1 MKDVLKTAEAALAAL
16 RENGADM
23 AGVVAAYTETR
34 EFNVDG
40 GQFSLLRTLFDD
52 SLSLA
57 GYRQGR
63 KGTAMINRFDDGSIR
78 CRPGMHALGGGGR
91 AGRGLGP
98 GAGTGACLLYGRLSP
113 GRHGRAVFPAAG
125 TDGYAEPG
133 ASPDPGGAADRQPPE
148 VPGRVPELQGG
159 GVSHRGR
166 SLQGGDHVLRTPGRA
181 VLLLFQHEPDPG
193 QPGPAAAGVR
203 VPGPGRGGRGAADPP
218 PRRWKGNSGAR

>member
-63 KGTAMINRFDDGSIR
+63 KGTAMINRFDDGSI
-78 CRPGMHALGGGGR
+78 
-91 AGRGLGP
+91 
-98 GAGTGACLLYGRLSP
+98 
-113 GRHGRAVFPAAG
+113 
-125 TDGYAEPG
+125 
-133 ASPDPGGAADRQPPE
+133 Q
-148 VPGRVPELQGG
+148 
-159 GVSHRGR
+159 
-166 SLQGGDHVLRTPGRA
+166 
-181 VLLLFQHEPDPG
+181 
-193 QPGPAAAGVR
+193 AAAGNACSR
-203 VPGPGRGGRGAADPP
+203 RRRRSRTRPGTWRRDRGSPPIRTAVPRETWTRCFPGC
-218 PRRWKGNSGAR
+218 GN